1 MNRFW
6 QALIDWP
13 GFVGWLLE
21 EHPRVSA
28 VLEWTVEAVVGGVM
42 GLVVVYVLLGMYLG
56 WRG

>member
-13 GFVGWLLE
+13 GFLGWLLE

-28 VLEWTVEAVVGGVM
+28 VLEWMVEVMLGGVM
-42 GLVVVYVLLGMYLG
+42 ALVLVYVLLGIYLG
-56 WRG
+56 VRG